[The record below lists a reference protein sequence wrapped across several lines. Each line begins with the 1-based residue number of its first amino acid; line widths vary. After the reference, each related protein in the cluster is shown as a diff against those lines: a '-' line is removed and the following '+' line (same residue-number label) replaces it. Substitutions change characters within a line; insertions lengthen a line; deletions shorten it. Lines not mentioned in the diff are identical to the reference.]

1 MDELSE
7 PTRRVI
13 DAARKWQDHYGDQMH
28 PLQIRQLAHDTV
40 GSSYPAALIIVL
52 GFGLDRRG
60 ERVWL
65 LDKGGSVYV
74 GDRETR
80 AALVEHGLNKIRA
93 RLVGRYAPR

>member
-1 MDELSE
+1 MDEVSE

-13 DAARKWQDHYGDQMH
+13 RAARMWLDHYGEPMH
-28 PLQIRQLAHDTV
+28 PLQVRQLAHDTL
-40 GSSYPAALIIVL
+40 GASYPAALIAAL

-65 LDKGGSVYV
+65 LDEGGSVYV

-80 AALVEHGLNKIRA
+80 AALLQHGLDKVRA
-93 RLVGRYAPR
+93 RLVGRHAPR